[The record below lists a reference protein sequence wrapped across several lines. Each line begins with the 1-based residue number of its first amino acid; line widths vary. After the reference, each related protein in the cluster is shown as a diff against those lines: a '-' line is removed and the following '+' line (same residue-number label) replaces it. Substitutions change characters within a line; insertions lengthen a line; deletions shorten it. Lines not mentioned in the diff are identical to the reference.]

1 MDQGRLT
8 RRIARAI
15 RRFLTGGR
23 RLSRRAWT
31 DAGRPMF
38 IHFNSD
44 DILLSKVLEKSSSRY
59 KLKFS
64 DLLAVSLQ
72 EFA

>member
-1 MDQGRLT
+1 
-8 RRIARAI
+8 
-15 RRFLTGGR
+15 
-23 RLSRRAWT
+23 
-31 DAGRPMF
+31 MF

-59 KLKFS
+59 KLKCS